1 MDDARAML
9 NFDGPC
15 VQRKAVQKLLQA
27 IGQQHKPGSPPLSA
41 ESPKCRELELLV
53 EQCGAGQRASEECC
67 EALLSLVVSGQLD
80 WRYALSQLLGR
91 ACSRSSGDDDK
102 AVSSDSRLAEQRQ
115 PSAAVSAVGR
125 LLVLHMRGELQSGV
139 PYVCPFALRN
149 HPLVLV
155 LKERPDC
162 WDIVL
167 QAVQEALLDCSGPGA
182 LELIRPLVLHCL
194 VGPIQPAEHGPLRL
208 WLWLALAQRWP
219 HWLRTLLPWMPL
231 SGGTVARVLGGQL
244 PVLEQLL
251 PLRGGPDVLL
261 HTLAACLLAIDA
273 GMGCRRA
280 TLRALCSAHCLL
292 KGEGGDT
299 KAVPAGEQ
307 PLWDAC
313 VVLAAMLLARAA
325 GPCLGDALE
334 LCEALVDE
342 RCAGGGGEG
351 GSLAQCLSLPL
362 CELLQQ
368 QQLPRGLQPRAASLL
383 GRLAAPSSSEAS
395 PAGDGPVSGHSG
407 EQESF
412 AVDPAVWASSS
423 SLHPLVTGAL
433 FAAQCLRLPPKE
445 SVECWRGLSGA
456 LIGGRDGAFLG
467 ALVASSAL
475 LGSSTVEDAKMALD
489 ALRRA
494 VDDCSQLGPSVL
506 PLLLQALA
514 RSRSPDVLALLL
526 RSLPDTAAHK
536 YALGPLWSAVRALS
550 RHHPTL
556 ASMLLP
562 SLATLCGSQP
572 QALPL
577 MLQALGGDDI
587 HKEGDK
593 KKAGGKVGDDILA
606 LAKARAIQVLLEDN
620 ASQLKTDLLGPLV
633 SLVTGCRGD
642 RQGAAVVLALR
653 CLYQLCAT
661 EVADVKTTLSAIVPK
676 LWNDDRPLVV
686 RAVCEL
692 LAVVP
697 LASVPTT
704 EYERYEQE
712 TAGRLWRA
720 SSSRDRAVAVRGGA
734 FRALAAFPSSCH
746 QLKQLPDEAKAKLKP
761 PASKTPVDLGRPLE
775 ELFTHTPGHCF
786 LDLLAALD
794 DDEKLLQDYGH
805 LLSSLVRQEV
815 RELPRSVYTRPKVA
829 PTPGGREA
837 NFGQQLCALYEGN
850 RFPAIQGSL
859 AVGVL
864 LTYEPGAQAGAKGK
878 PGPSMHEGYVH
889 LLPSLLQDV
898 ALDGADWVRCLA
910 VAPAWGSWV
919 RRAFRVADEARRK
932 ELRGDPQALA
942 TSWLWARDALT
953 EAIKENCTGRASQQG
968 NALLA
973 LCSLLEATGEHVQG
987 QDPTAAAAQAAHLSS
1002 SGHAQWASAL
1012 LDLVLDSCL
1021 TAPRGGRGGYE
1032 ASSCERGGGP
1042 FSWLLKGSVKSGLAS
1057 ALGRGCAAVAAG
1069 GLLGLLQR
1077 RDPRCVVP
1085 LVEGLASRLEAGE
1098 GGATGQTLTGTGLA
1112 GCVAAA
1118 AHLGLLE
1125 EASSETAGLRS
1136 VVLRVVKNLM
1146 STCLGNDLCEPKP
1159 GQLLCLALCLCTLSR
1174 MAATDKT
1181 MREVVIDGCAR
1192 FCQDLRGADPDAC
1205 SFEVRCVCTSLVVC
1219 CASGAGL
1226 LSLSNVE
1233 ELLLWFEKRRQEQ
1246 PQCQGTAMSV
1256 GLLVR
1261 TLVERAHPK
1270 GPLLWSSL
1278 ATHWT
1283 TTVLTQS
1290 QPTLS
1295 RLSALRGLCMMVLG
1309 AQVLLGSA
1317 NSSEESGGAA
1327 GEQQVG
1333 ETERRQLQE
1342 QLLRLVSRSSP
1353 QEAPLAGC
1361 AAWALGQLMGGSSA
1375 QAARSGATSAPATYG
1390 YLGEAS
1396 ILKPL
1401 VNFMA
1406 ASIKTESWG
1415 GRLAACLSVLDQDFG
1430 RALPP
1435 LNWTTLLVPL
1445 LRAGPAAHAEQAVSA
1460 ALRGAPSSPAMAAF
1474 LVACATPPLLHSLPE
1489 ACVESLLVRGLVP
1502 VVRSAPSSKLGPF
1515 LQMAADRALQPGGPA
1530 VLQAVESLL
1539 RDEEEEQKNQGEAAE
1554 GASPSL
1560 FGPKKREALPLL
1572 CELLRAVARG
1582 CQDDV
1587 WDAQERG
1594 LLSALGRCVALL
1606 TPATRTALLDAVEAV
1621 PLLLALNAHLAA
1633 TGKAPFEAFVLASSL
1648 ISTSDGSSC
1657 SASCSP
1663 SSSSSGRVLWL
1674 LSHCLRVL
1682 AADERTRC
1690 WFVECLVATKRT
1702 AGNQDHQLLHF
1713 QLCLLSLVALA
1724 LSGAPLLYPLG
1735 GSCERLERD
1744 LWLLLPEALA
1754 ALLLTPCWRDD
1765 TTVVL
1770 NWLSEMLTLEL
1781 QSDARQLLLSCACRL
1796 RSTPEYSQACTELLS
1811 NLRA

>member
-1 MDDARAML
+1 MEDVRAML
-9 NFDGPC
+9 NFDAPC
-15 VQRKAVQKLLQA
+15 VQRKAVQKLLHA
-27 IGQQHKPGSPPLSA
+27 IGLQHKPGTPPLSA

-91 ACSRSSGDDDK
+91 ACCRSIGDDDK
-102 AVSSDSRLAEQRQ
+102 ATSPDDRLVGQQQ
-115 PSAAVSAVGR
+115 PSAAVAAVGR

-162 WDIVL
+162 WDVVL
-167 QAVQEALLDCSGPGA
+167 QAVQEALLDCSGPTA

-194 VGPIQPAEHGPLRL
+194 VGPTQPVEHGPLRL

-219 HWLRTLLPWMPL
+219 HWLRTLLPWMP
-231 SGGTVARVLGGQL
+231 VVGGQL
-244 PVLEQLL
+244 AVLEQLL
-251 PLRGGPDVLL
+251 PLKGGPDVLL
-261 HTLAACLLAIDA
+261 HTLAACLLAMDM

-280 TLRALCSAHCLL
+280 TLRALCSAHCILRA
-292 KGEGGDT
+292 GEAGDT
-299 KAVPAGEQ
+299 KALSAGER

-313 VVLAAMLLARAA
+313 VVLAAMLLARSP
-325 GPCLGDALE
+325 GPCLADALE
-334 LCEALVDE
+334 LCEALVDAV
-342 RCAGGGGEG
+342 CPGGEG
-351 GSLAQCLSLPL
+351 GGGPLAQCLSLPL

-368 QQLPRGLQPRAASLL
+368 QQLPRNLQPRAASLL
-383 GRLAAPSSSEAS
+383 GRVAAPSHAGAPPE
-395 PAGDGPVSGHSG
+395 GDGTVSGRSG
-407 EQESF
+407 EQVSPEE
-412 AVDPAVWASSS
+412 VDPTVWASSS
-423 SLHPLVTGAL
+423 SLHPLVAGAL
-433 FAAQCLRLPPKE
+433 FTAQCLHLPPKE
-445 SVECWRGLSGA
+445 SVECWRGLSGI

-475 LGSSTVEDAKMALD
+475 LGSSTLEDATMALD

-514 RSRSPDVLALLL
+514 RSHSPDILALVL
-526 RSLPDTAAHK
+526 RSLPDTATHK

-556 ASMLLP
+556 ASVLLP
-562 SLATLCGSQP
+562 SLATLCGRQP

-577 MLQALGGDDI
+577 VLQALGGDDLR
-587 HKEGDK
+587 KEGDK
-593 KKAGGKVGDDILA
+593 KKAGSKSGDDILA

-620 ASQLKTDLLGPLV
+620 ASQLKADLLGPLV

-653 CLYQLCAT
+653 CIYQLCAA

-720 SSSRDRAVAVRGGA
+720 ASSRDKHVAVRGGA

-761 PASKTPVDLGRPLE
+761 PASKTPLDLGRPLE
-775 ELFTHTPGHCF
+775 ELFTYTPGHCF

-794 DDEKLLQDYGH
+794 EDQQLLKDYGH

-815 RELPRSVYTRPKVA
+815 RELPRSVYTRPKAVA
-829 PTPGGREA
+829 TPGGRDA
-837 NFGQQLCALYEGN
+837 NFGQQLCSLYEGN

-859 AVGVL
+859 AVGAL
-864 LTYEPGAQAGAKGK
+864 LTYEPAAAAQAGAKGK
-878 PGPSMHEGYVH
+878 PGPSVHEGYLH

-898 ALDGADWVRCLA
+898 PLDGADWVRCLA

-919 RRAFRVADEARRK
+919 RRAFRAADEARRR

-953 EAIKENCTGRASQQG
+953 EAIRENCTGRASQQG

-1021 TAPRGGRGGYE
+1021 TSPRGERGGYE
-1032 ASSCERGGGP
+1032 ASFERAGP
-1042 FSWLLKGSVKSGLAS
+1042 FNWLLKGSVKSGLSS

-1069 GLLGLLQR
+1069 GLLGLLHR

-1085 LVEGLASRLEAGE
+1085 LVEGLANRLEAGE
-1098 GGATGQTLTGTGLA
+1098 GGATGQTLTGVGLA

-1136 VVLRVVKNLM
+1136 LVLRVVRNLL

-1174 MAATDKT
+1174 MAVTDEA

-1219 CASGAGL
+1219 CASGANL

-1270 GPLLWSSL
+1270 GPLLWASL
-1278 ATHWT
+1278 ASHWT
-1283 TTVLTQS
+1283 ATVLSQS

-1295 RLSALRGLCMMVLG
+1295 RLAALRGLCMMVLG

-1317 NSSEESGGAA
+1317 NSSEESGAG
-1327 GEQQVG
+1327 GEQTG

-1353 QEAPLAGC
+1353 QEAPLASC
-1361 AAWALGQLMGGSSA
+1361 AAWALGQLTGGSNA
-1375 QAARSGATSAPATYG
+1375 QAARSGATSAPSTYG

-1406 ASIKTESWG
+1406 SSIKTESWG
-1415 GRLAACLSVLDQDFG
+1415 ARLGACLSVLDQDFG

-1435 LNWTTLLVPL
+1435 LNWTALLGPL
-1445 LRAGPAAHAEQAVSA
+1445 LRLGPVSHAEQAVSA

-1489 ACVESLLVRGLVP
+1489 TCVEGLLLRGLVP
-1502 VVRSAPSSKLGPF
+1502 VVRAAPSSKLGPF
-1515 LQMAADRALQPGGPA
+1515 LQMAAHRALQPGGPT

-1539 RDEEEEQKNQGEAAE
+1539 REEEEGEKGEKGAE
-1554 GASPSL
+1554 ASPSL
-1560 FGPKKREALPLL
+1560 FGPKRKGALPLL
-1572 CELLRAVARG
+1572 CELLKAVARG

-1587 WDAQERG
+1587 WDAQQRG
-1594 LLSALGRCVALL
+1594 LLTVLGRCVALL
-1606 TPATRTALLDAVEAV
+1606 TPATRAALVDAVEAV
-1621 PLLLALNAHLAA
+1621 PLLLALNAHLAIA
-1633 TGKAPFEAFVLASSL
+1633 GKAPFEAFVLASSL
-1648 ISTSDGSSC
+1648 VSTSDSDGS
-1657 SASCSP
+1657 ACSP
-1663 SSSSSGRVLWL
+1663 SSGRVLWL
-1674 LSHCLRVL
+1674 LSQCLRAL
-1682 AADERTRC
+1682 PADERTRC
-1690 WFVECLVATKRT
+1690 WFVECLVAAKRT
-1702 AGNQDHQLLHF
+1702 ASNQDHQLLRL
-1713 QLCLLSLVALA
+1713 QLCLLSLIALA
-1724 LSGAPLLYPLG
+1724 LSGAPLLYPV
-1735 GSCERLERD
+1735 GSCDRLERD

-1754 ALLLTPCWRDD
+1754 ALLLMPCWRDD

-1770 NWLSEMLTLEL
+1770 NWLSEMLALEL
-1781 QSDARQLLLSCACRL
+1781 QPDAHQLLLSCACRL